1 MGKNLVYNGCMKY
14 LLELRTVLKFQ
25 IKQHK
30 GPGNFEV
37 PYPYYFVSNIIFAL
51 YAHGY
56 DQLQPHHLILSMYLT
71 SFSLFLFYVLCRP
84 FLEQVVLYHLCV
96 DLNKT
101 RTILEHLIQMLLAH
115 SPINMSLPRVLFEI
129 NSNPKQKL
137 LIHDRLITIQS
148 QRFGAKE
155 FIIVMVYSPLSTAL
169 QCLNSKEI
177 FLDYNTR

>member
-71 SFSLFLFYVLCRP
+71 SFSLFFLYVLCRP
-84 FLEQVVLYHLCV
+84 FLEQVVLSHLCV

-115 SPINMSLPRVLFEI
+115 SPINMSLQRVLFEI

-137 LIHDRLITIQS
+137 LMVLYMIDSSPSKVRDLVPRSSSQLWFIHPF
-148 QRFGAKE
+148 QRHCN
-155 FIIVMVYSPLSTAL
+155 V
-169 QCLNSKEI
+169 
-177 FLDYNTR
+177 